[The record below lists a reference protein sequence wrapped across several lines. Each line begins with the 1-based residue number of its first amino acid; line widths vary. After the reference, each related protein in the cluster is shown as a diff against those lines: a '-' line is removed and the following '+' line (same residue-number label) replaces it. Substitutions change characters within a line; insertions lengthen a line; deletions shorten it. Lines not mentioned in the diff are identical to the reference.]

1 MGENAIMTEP
11 KEIPICSCEAIK
23 ASYRQTSKG
32 IAVTFLLQP
41 QDVHEK
47 LAMMP
52 LGEVCQIYV
61 TQKDMG
67 L

>member
-1 MGENAIMTEP
+1 M
-11 KEIPICSCEAIK
+11 KEVPIASCEAIK

-41 QDVHEK
+41 EDVHEQ

-52 LGEVCQIYV
+52 LGEVCQLYV
-61 TQKDMG
+61 TMKEQG
-67 L
+67 I